1 LCVSPQLV
9 SSIKDP
15 VVTPFRTAEFE
26 MTKQLPA
33 LDLETLRVTNIDHAV
48 TVVLNRPKARNAMS
62 MQMCRDMIAV
72 FGTLRFDTD
81 VRVVVIRGEG
91 PAFCA
96 GIDLT
101 EFKGRS
107 REWVLERRNLG
118 LDAFQAVENCPIP
131 VIAELHGAV
140 VGAGCEIA
148 AACDFDIAAKGTI
161 FRWPEVVWGA
171 VGATQRLPRLVGMP
185 MAKDLL
191 FTGRTIDADEA
202 LRLGLITRI
211 VNAEELSSAIS
222 KVKQQFV
229 DGFPLAARLVKKSMM
244 LGRDVPIH
252 VGIDLERQLL
262 ERSLLD
268 SEWTQGIAAFEARM
282 KK

>member
-1 LCVSPQLV
+1 
-9 SSIKDP
+9 
-15 VVTPFRTAEFE
+15 
-26 MTKQLPA
+26 MTDQLPVH
-33 LDLETLRVTNIDHAV
+33 DFETLRVVRLDHAV

-62 MQMCRDMIAV
+62 MQMCRDFIAA
-72 FGTLRFDTD
+72 FGALRFDTD
-81 VRVVVIRGEG
+81 VRAVVIRGEG

-101 EFKGRS
+101 EFKDRS

-118 LDAFQAVENCPIP
+118 LDAFQAIENCPIP

-148 AACDFDIAAKGTI
+148 AACDFGIAAKGTN

-202 LRLGLITRI
+202 LQLGLISRVVSPI
-211 VNAEELSSAIS
+211 ELGNAVAH
-222 KVKQQFV
+222 VKQQLV

-268 SEWTQGIAAFEARM
+268 SEWVQGIAAFEAR
-282 KK
+282 KKK